1 MKPAEQQPPSACEP
15 ASDAATPW
23 RAVVDATPIFIGVLE
38 LDGRLREANRAALE
52 FVGVVRDDVIGL
64 PFADTIWWRDDRAGR
79 ERLHAAIENASRGES
94 ARFDV
99 RHQSA
104 DGTRGT
110 FDFMLAPM
118 RGPDGSVASLV
129 ATAVDVTVTRGLAA
143 EVARAE
149 AFGRQLFERNRSIML
164 FIEPRTG
171 RIRDANPAAVAFYG
185 YDRATLC
192 SMRIHDINAQG
203 PAAVDAAMARAETD
217 QRSLFEF
224 RHRLASG
231 EVRDVEV
238 RTGPLERDG
247 ATLLY
252 SIIHDVTAS
261 RAVASDAR
269 LAWTVVE
276 QARDAIVVTELDGV
290 VRTANRAF
298 ARLTGLEHGA
308 LAGQPVAACL
318 RPLARAA
325 LRQAWTSVA
334 GGATWQGE
342 LQVPEPAGLTVTT
355 YHLSLSAVRDESG
368 AVTHVLG
375 VFSDVDEQARAR
387 ERLELLAHHDPLTG
401 LCNRA
406 NFDEEVEKS
415 VARHARSGSPFAVVF
430 VDLDHFKQVNDEH
443 GHAAGDAALVETA
456 RRLTAGTRRSD
467 TVARVGGDEFV
478 LLLDDIGDS
487 ARLPVLL
494 ERIRASLE
502 KPLGLEDAACHLSA
516 SMGVAVFPAD
526 GSDPSSL
533 VRNADAAMYA
543 AKRSGRN
550 CIVWH
555 TEAS

>member
-1 MKPAEQQPPSACEP
+1 M
-15 ASDAATPW
+15 
-23 RAVVDATPIFIGVLE
+23 FMGVLE

-52 FVGVVRDDVIGL
+52 FVGVIRGDVIGR
-64 PFADTIWWRDDRAGR
+64 PFADTAWWRDDRDGR
-79 ERLHAAIENASRGES
+79 ERLLVSIEGVKRGES

-99 RHQSA
+99 RHRGV
-104 DGTRGT
+104 DGLEGI
-110 FDFMLAPM
+110 FDFMLAPV
-118 RGPDGSVASLV
+118 RAPDGSVASMV
-129 ATAVDVTVTRGLAA
+129 ATAVDVTTTRGLGA

-149 AFGRQLFERNRSIML
+149 AFSRQLFERNRSIML
-164 FIEPRTG
+164 FIDPSTG
-171 RIRDANPAAVAFYG
+171 LIRDANPAAVAFYG
-185 YDRATLC
+185 YDRAALC
-192 SMRIHDINAQG
+192 SMRIHEINAQP
-203 PAAVDAAMARAETD
+203 PAEVDAAMAHARAD
-217 QRSLFEF
+217 HRNLFEF

-252 SIIHDVTAS
+252 SIIQDVTER
-261 RAVASDAR
+261 RATAADAR

-276 QARDAIVVTELDGV
+276 QARDAIVVTGLDGA
-290 VRTANRAF
+290 VRSANRAF
-298 ARLTGLEHGA
+298 ARLTGLDHGA
-308 LAGQPVAACL
+308 LAGQPVTACL
-318 RPLARAA
+318 RPLARAS
-325 LRQAWTSVA
+325 LRQAWSAVA

-342 LQVPEPAGLTVTT
+342 LAVPEPAGLTVTT
-355 YHLSLSAVRDESG
+355 YHLSLSAVRDEG
-368 AVTHVLG
+368 GTVTHVLG
-375 VFSDVDEQARAR
+375 VFSDVDEQAQAR

-406 NFDEEVEKS
+406 NFEEEVEKS

-430 VDLDHFKQVNDEH
+430 VDLDHFKTINDEH
-443 GHAAGDAALVETA
+443 GHAAGDAALIEAA

-502 KPLGLEDAACHLSA
+502 KPLVGLAAVACQLSA

-526 GSDPSSL
+526 GADPSTL

-543 AKRSGRN
+543 AKRAGRN

-555 TEAS
+555 TEAT

>member
-1 MKPAEQQPPSACEP
+1 MKSAEQQPPSSGEP
-15 ASDAATPW
+15 ALEAATPW
-23 RAVVDATPIFIGVLE
+23 RAVVDATPVFMGVLE
-38 LDGRLREANRAALE
+38 LDGRLREANRAALD
-52 FVGVVRDDVIGL
+52 FVGAAPEEVIGL
-64 PFADTIWWRDDRAGR
+64 PFADTIWWRDDLDGR
-79 ERLHAAIENASRGES
+79 ERLLAAIEHAQRGDS

-99 RHQSA
+99 RHRGV
-104 DGTRGT
+104 DGTEGV
-110 FDFMLAPM
+110 FDFMLAPV
-118 RGPDGSVASLV
+118 RAPDGSVASMV
-129 ATAVDVTVTRGLAA
+129 ATAVDVTVTRRVDAG
-143 EVARAE
+143 VARAE
-149 AFGRQLFERNRSIML
+149 AFSRQLFERNRSIML
-164 FIEPRTG
+164 FIEPSTG
-171 RIRDANPAAVAFYG
+171 RIRDANPAAEAFYG

-192 SMRIHDINAQG
+192 SMRIHDLNALA
-203 PAAVDAAMARAETD
+203 PEEVDAAMARAESE
-217 QRSLFEF
+217 QRTTFEF

-231 EVRDVEV
+231 EVREVEV

-252 SIIHDVTAS
+252 SIIQDVTER

-276 QARDAIVVTELDGV
+276 QARDAIVVTGLSGI
-290 VRTANRAF
+290 VRSANQAF
-298 ARLTGLEHGA
+298 ARLTGVDHGA
-308 LAGQPVAACL
+308 LAGQPVTACL
-318 RPLARAA
+318 RPLARAS
-325 LRQAWTSVA
+325 LRQAWTAVA

-342 LQVPEPAGLTVTT
+342 LQVPAPAGLTVTT

-430 VDLDHFKQVNDEH
+430 VDLDHFKQINDEH

-502 KPLGLEDAACHLSA
+502 RPLGLEDAACHLSA

-526 GSDPSSL
+526 GANPSAL